1 MSCLKFF
8 FFPSW
13 WHVGIFHTCAQKSPW
28 TVARSSTD
36 TLSTLIAPWL
46 LIVNKVNCRCFCLCE
61 KHVTSS
67 FNKIHRCLIGLRC
80 GFICPLDGG
89 IVSLEANSH
98 IRINLFSNWIH
109 WITDKGFIDLQWHI
123 SKERK
128 SQPVTISTTA
138 QQSLRK
144 HSGQGS
150 RVKMFPLSLFSVCN
164 LTF

>member
-1 MSCLKFF
+1 MSCLKF

-13 WHVGIFHTCAQKSPW
+13 WHVGIFHTCAKKSPW

-67 FNKIHRCLIGLRC
+67 FNKIQRCLIGLRC

-89 IVSLEANSH
+89 FVSLEANSH

-109 WITDKGFIDLQWHI
+109 WITDKVFIDLQWHLY
-123 SKERK
+123 
-128 SQPVTISTTA
+128 
-138 QQSLRK
+138 LRK
-144 HSGQGS
+144 EKVNPSQYPPQHNKVSESTQDRGQGL
-150 RVKMFPLSLFSVCN
+150 RCFL
-164 LTF
+164 